1 MLHAGLDLKTRE
13 ASFDLAFEERS
24 KPIMPLWKVP
34 ATPQEINQ
42 RFQGTMLSHL
52 GIEFLEVNED
62 SLKARMPVDQRT
74 VQPAGILH
82 GGASA
87 TLAESLGSMAANL
100 CVDPAKKMCVG
111 MEINANHIRPVRSG
125 WVTGVVTPVHVGKST
140 HIWQIRI
147 EDEAGKLVCISRLTL
162 AVLDIARPPET

>member
-1 MLHAGLDLKTRE
+1 
-13 ASFDLAFEERS
+13 
-24 KPIMPLWKVP
+24 MPLWKVP
-34 ATPQEINQ
+34 ATPQEINH

-162 AVLDIARPPET
+162 AVLDISPEPET